1 MIYKNDNIIE
11 KDNYVIGTTKDLK
24 EYFKYQIASQCMS
37 GEEEKEGFINEI
49 RYICD
54 LLDTLEEDSQLYP
67 DYATIKVS
75 KMEMGNFI
83 IERED

>member
-1 MIYKNDNIIE
+1 MIYRNDNIIE

-83 IERED
+83 IERDD